1 MSFHEQSDALRI
13 VAMST
18 QNQAVML
25 GPLIVSR
32 REKAFSSIKSIY
44 TRKLFFKT
52 VIGEDLQK
60 QILIPFSPGFPS

>member
-1 MSFHEQSDALRI
+1 MSFHEQSDTLRI

-25 GPLIVSR
+25 GPLIMSR

-44 TRKLFFKT
+44 TR
-52 VIGEDLQK
+52 
-60 QILIPFSPGFPS
+60 